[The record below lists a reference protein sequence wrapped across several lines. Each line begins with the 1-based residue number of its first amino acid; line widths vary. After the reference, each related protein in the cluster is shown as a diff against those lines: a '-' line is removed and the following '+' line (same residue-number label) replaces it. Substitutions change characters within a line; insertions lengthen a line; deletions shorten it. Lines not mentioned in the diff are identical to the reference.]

1 MKLTVAICG
10 LQERIESLTKVYKKL
25 ISQSKGK
32 PVEVICVID
41 NRSLS
46 LGAKRNLALDRAKGE
61 YISFVDDDDDISDNY
76 IDLILQWAYDCDV
89 LTYKTQYWYNGNK
102 GNVVFYSTRITEQR
116 NLQDRYERFANAIC
130 CWRTEFARK
139 VRYSDITFGE
149 DTDFG
154 LRAIALQ
161 PNEKFIN
168 AVMYHHLYSTTH
180 TTTRPDEEKEKKEY
194 EVIEISGFDQ
204 LDPNKICIL

>member
-10 LQERIESLTKVYKKL
+10 LEERLESLKKIYKKL
-25 ISQSKGK
+25 ISQSQGK

-41 NRSLS
+41 NRNIT
-46 LGAKRNLALDRAKGE
+46 LGAKRNISLDRAKGE
-61 YISFVDDDDDISDNY
+61 YISFVDDDDDISNSY

-89 LTYKTQYWYNGNK
+89 LTYKTQYWSNGNK

-116 NLQDRYERFANAIC
+116 NLPDRFERFANAIC
-130 CWRTEFARK
+130 CWRTEFARQ

-154 LRAIALQ
+154 LRAIALN

-168 AVMYHHLYSTTH
+168 AVMYHHLYSTEN
-180 TTTRPDEEKEKKEY
+180 TTTRPDVEKEKREY
-194 EVIEISGFDQ
+194 EVIEISSFDQ
-204 LDPNKICIL
+204 IEIDKICIL